1 MPREYP
7 KLPLVGVGAVVLR
20 VDRVLLIRRAKPP
33 RQGEWSLPG
42 GLQKL
47 GETVF
52 EAAAREVM
60 EETGVAIRPLG
71 IVDVVDLIERDG
83 ESAGGRVRWH
93 YTLIDVFAAWRAGEP
108 RPGTD
113 ASQAV
118 WAPVTTVRDMVGWGE
133 TARIVEQAY
142 LSYRAHDEPDGG

>member
-1 MPREYP
+1 MPREFP

-20 VDRVLLIRRAKPP
+20 DDRVLLIRRAKPP

-47 GETVF
+47 GETVY

-60 EETGVAIRPLG
+60 EETGVAIQPLG
-71 IVDVVDLIERDG
+71 IVDVVDLIERDS
-83 ESAGGRVRWH
+83 ESTSSRVRWH
-93 YTLIDVFAAWRAGEP
+93 YTLVDVFALWQAGEP

-113 ASQAV
+113 ASEAL
-118 WAPVTTVRDMVGWGE
+118 WTPINTVRSMVGWGE
-133 TARIVEQAY
+133 TARIVEQADR
-142 LSYRAHDEPDGG
+142 LRRIPGKPENG

>member
-1 MPREYP
+1 MPREFP
-7 KLPLVGVGAVVLR
+7 QSPLVGVGAVVLR
-20 VDRVLLIRRAKPP
+20 DDKVLLIRRAHPP

-47 GETVF
+47 GETVY

-60 EETGVAIRPLG
+60 EETGIAIQPLG

-83 ESAGGRVRWH
+83 EYLNSRVRWH
-93 YTLIDVFAAWRAGEP
+93 YTLIDVYALWQAGEP

-113 ASQAV
+113 AEEVSWV
-118 WAPVTTVRDMVGWGE
+118 PISNVRSMVGWGE
-133 TARIVEQAY
+133 TERIVEQAY
-142 LSYRAHDEPDGG
+142 DMCKMPR